1 MRYVFSVAAVALFI
15 FSAQPSI
22 GADAPK
28 KEEPLYG
35 LSFDAPKAAKTGAA
49 AACLLTITPKSGWT
63 LKTNTP
69 FKMEIS
75 SNAAVE
81 LPQIK
86 FTAKDFVDAKEPNKR
101 INTGFKATK
110 AGKHDIDA
118 KLTFFVCSD
127 TICKRQKD
135 AAKCSVETKV
145 EPK

>member
-1 MRYVFSVAAVALFI
+1 MKYVLSVAAVALFI

-28 KEEPLYG
+28 KEEALYA
-35 LSFDAPKAAKTGAA
+35 LSFDAPKAAKAGAD

-69 FKMEIS
+69 FKMEVS
-75 SNAAVE
+75 STEAVK
-81 LPQIK
+81 LPKTK
-86 FTAKDFVDAKEPNKR
+86 FTAKDFMDAKDPNKKV
-101 INTGFKATK
+101 NAGFKATK

-127 TICKRQKD
+127 SICKRQKD
-135 AAKCSVETKV
+135 AAKCSVDAK
-145 EPK
+145 